1 MKKMIAAIAWLLTI
15 FLASCGKNTVDTLT
29 YAVYPYISGVD
40 QYCEIIEKR
49 WAEIEPDIKLVRAE
63 WDCYEGGSPDGIDV
77 IMYDAV
83 MQELLIENEWIRPI
97 DKKEIKKS
105 EDIFPFA
112 LEGLTVDGRL
122 YGIPVF
128 LCGNFLI
135 YDRECTELAEAE
147 HLTDLSG
154 ESEILVINSK
164 FSLNRPQ
171 YIHEVL
177 ADTLSEANPS
187 AGDDVD
193 SVMALVDKLA
203 VDAHESDDDTQVA
216 LAYDSGAGKGYIG
229 FSESMRFLSKR
240 MSGTSIKTISFSDRE
255 DLPRLYVDAVAVNS
269 KVTGQRYDKCIELM
283 NVIADSDV
291 LSSIS
296 VQNGSPQYL
305 LLARNT
311 PYETLIK
318 SFPLYEQLEKL
329 VLNEKNKV
337 ILGSRP

>member
-1 MKKMIAAIAWLLTI
+1 
-15 FLASCGKNTVDTLT
+15 
-29 YAVYPYISGVD
+29 
-40 QYCEIIEKR
+40 
-49 WAEIEPDIKLVRAE
+49 
-63 WDCYEGGSPDGIDV
+63 
-77 IMYDAV
+77 
-83 MQELLIENEWIRPI
+83 
-97 DKKEIKKS
+97 
-105 EDIFPFA
+105 
-112 LEGLTVDGRL
+112 
-122 YGIPVF
+122 
-128 LCGNFLI
+128 
-135 YDRECTELAEAE
+135 
-147 HLTDLSG
+147 
-154 ESEILVINSK
+154 
-164 FSLNRPQ
+164 LNRPQ

-305 LLARNT
+305 LLARKT

-337 ILGSRP
+337 ILGPRP